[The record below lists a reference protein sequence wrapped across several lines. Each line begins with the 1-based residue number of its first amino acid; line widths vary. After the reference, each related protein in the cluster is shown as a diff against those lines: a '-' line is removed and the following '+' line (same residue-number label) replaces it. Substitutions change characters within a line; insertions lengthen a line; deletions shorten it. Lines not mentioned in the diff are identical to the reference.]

1 MHETRNRDLFNSHT
15 RPSSLAPG
23 AAIFSRVC
31 PYITARK
38 TLLLCFRPIDAGKF
52 RGCIRQ
58 HLFSTE
64 KLQFLKRLI
73 ILVFH
78 LMSLSVAV
86 YFRPADMDAALLQ
99 WPEEITDIFRTVAE
113 CFTVLGVVNYILVQL
128 GGEMINVGPLSFL
141 KQLVGSNIF
150 LPAVV
155 IGRNVLARSLAETFN
170 LKNREYRERGMK
182 Y

>member
-1 MHETRNRDLFNSHT
+1 MRETRNRDLFNSHPT
-15 RPSSLAPG
+15 PSSLAPG
-23 AAIFSRVC
+23 PAIFSRVR

-52 RGCIRQ
+52 RGCIRR
-58 HLFSTE
+58 HLFSE

-86 YFRPADMDAALLQ
+86 YFRPADMDAPLLQ
-99 WPEEITDIFRTVAE
+99 WPEEITDIIRIVAE
-113 CFTVLGVVNYILVQL
+113 CFTVISVVNYVLIQL
-128 GGEMINVGPLSFL
+128 GGEMINIGPLSFL

-150 LPAVV
+150 LP
-155 IGRNVLARSLAETFN
+155 RRARQERFSAWAREISLGLVN
-170 LKNREYRERGMK
+170 
-182 Y
+182 